1 MKMKHIALATLAAC
15 GLAMGS
21 MAHAEKAKLEFW
33 TMSLSPKFNGYFEDL
48 VKKYNAQSADVE
60 WVWVDYPWDVIQSK
74 FTSAIAAGKPP
85 ALVNLNVPW
94 AYDYFQDGLL
104 QPVDALIKKDQYAAG
119 AIADVTFNGK
129 VYAFP
134 HYNGA
139 NVIIY
144 NKELF
149 KKAGLDPNKPPRTT
163 DEMFAAAKQIKAKTG
178 VAGYA
183 PAIGPTKIEGY
194 FMQNG
199 LDIVKDGKAAVN
211 SPAHAAFIKK
221 IADVYKA
228 GGFMKDNL
236 FSQDNFQASLAAF
249 NQGRMA
255 MLVST
260 PTTLTRIRDDAPDLY
275 KKLDVA
281 AAPVGPTGIVDGGW
295 MFNFGV
301 AKNVDAKYLAEIG
314 KFGTYLTNTD
324 NQLTFSKAAGTLP
337 TSKAAALDP
346 FFQQYEKDDLLKKG
360 IATAAKNLDK
370 TRTIYLANVKDSE
383 QVSNRLASSVE
394 KAVNGREDIQKALN
408 DAAEFLDKKIVRK

>member
-1 MKMKHIALATLAAC
+1 MKMKHIALATLTAC

-21 MAHAEKAKLEFW
+21 MAHAEKTKLEFW

-74 FTSAIAAGKPP
+74 FTSSIAAGKPP
-85 ALVNLNVPW
+85 ALINLNVPW

-104 QPVDALIKKDQYAAG
+104 QPVDTLIKKDQYAAG

-211 SPAHAAFIKK
+211 SPAHTAFIKK

-260 PTTLTRIRDDAPDLY
+260 PSTLTRIRDDAPDLY

-281 AAPVGPTGIVDGGW
+281 ASPVGPTGIVDGGW

-301 AKNVDAKYLAEIG
+301 AKNVDAKHLAEIG
-314 KFGTYLTNTD
+314 KFGTYLTNAD
-324 NQLTFSKAAGTLP
+324 NQLAFSKAAGTLP
-337 TSKAAALDP
+337 TSKTAALDP
-346 FFQQYEKDDLLKKG
+346 FFQQYEKDDLLKKA

-394 KAVNGREDIQKALN
+394 KAVNGREEVQKALN